1 MADGMNFYRNRGT
14 QIPRRTKRRIYIYK
28 EFLRTRHLERIN
40 IRWLYPMKNRTCDE
54 MQNKYRYQDKNWSS
68 FRRGSVVFTVINSED
83 IAGRHGKGEFLF
95 SHEKRDY
102 GSTSGRRGRVGWK
115 RKNSNVFSWLALWV
129 DPENSFLNE
138 RLH

>member
-1 MADGMNFYRNRGT
+1 MDGMNFSRKNT
-14 QIPRRTKRRIYIYK
+14 QIPRKRKRRIYVKRIFKTSSSGTYK
-28 EFLRTRHLERIN
+28 YS
-40 IRWLYPMKNRTCDE
+40 YPMKNRTALRPSAE
-54 MQNKYRYQDKNWSS
+54 QIPGSGQNRSS

-83 IAGRHGKGEFLF
+83 IAKRHGKGEFLF

-115 RKNSNVFSWLALWV
+115 RKNFNVFSWLALWV
-129 DPENSFLNE
+129 HPENSFLNE